1 MKKTTK
7 PGIFPQQ
14 EETLTTLIQQLKDTI
29 TELNVTIAQLRKDNE
44 NLREQNSYLTRQLFA
59 PKSEKGNYRA
69 DDNQLRIDPDTGGF
83 SFGFVPPEKDREMIT
98 VKEHKRK
105 RKPKASHDEL
115 MDKLPE
121 VERTIQLSDEERV

>member
-1 MKKTTK
+1 MKNTTK
-7 PGIFPQQ
+7 PSISPQQ

-69 DDNQLRIDPDTGGF
+69 DDNQLRIDPDTEEL
-83 SFGFVPPEKDREMIT
+83 SFGSVPSKDE
-98 VKEHKRK
+98 
-105 RKPKASHDEL
+105 
-115 MDKLPE
+115 
-121 VERTIQLSDEERV
+121 